1 MQHVEQRVALG
12 RRQDRGRLVENEDA
26 RVAVERLQNLDPL
39 AHADRQIADT
49 GVGVDRETVALR
61 KLGDALARGPAVDEG
76 SAPRLGAIDDIFPGR
91 QRAEQLERLM
101 HHAQARRHR
110 VDRRTEANGRVAHAN
125 LARVRRLQAEQDA
138 HQRRLARPVLAHH
151 AVDLA
156 AFGREI
162 HAVIGDKAAVALDD
176 ADGFDLGHETRP
188 GSAGYL
194 ALIGS
199 AILIEPST
207 I

>member
-1 MQHVEQRVALG
+1 
-12 RRQDRGRLVENEDA
+12 
-26 RVAVERLQNLDPL
+26 
-39 AHADRQIADT
+39 
-49 GVGVDRETVALR
+49 
-61 KLGDALARGPAVDEG
+61 
-76 SAPRLGAIDDIFPGR
+76 
-91 QRAEQLERLM
+91 M

-110 VDRRTEANGRVAHAN
+110 VDRRTEANRRVTHAN
-125 LARVRRLQAEQDA
+125 LARIRRLQAEQDA
-138 HQRRLARPVLAHH
+138 HERRLARPVLAHH

-156 AFGREI
+156 PFGREI
-162 HAVIGDKAAVALDD
+162 HAVVGDEAAIALDD
-176 ADGFDLGHETRP
+176 ADGCDLGHETRP